1 VNRNILPP
9 FTMRFLLVLV
19 LAALAGLS
27 GWWTVYIRGILEENK
42 ATIRQ
47 KDEVIQQLG
56 VDLEE
61 SEDLRRRLEVS
72 LHLLKVDHRVARIE
86 VLAQSP
92 SAENPEVLETTI
104 LFQDMGEDGEPI
116 GEGQQMVLLGKKVYL
131 ESMVIKFED
140 SYVEGG
146 DFLRGSSV
154 CLFTRMFGDH
164 QAPNKGVTID
174 TNGIHPH
181 PYASAGDG
189 EEDTYYAELWT
200 RFWDYANDPQLAE
213 SKGVRAMHGEAPFI
227 ETRPGKVYLVEL
239 RASGGLSIE
248 PQ

>member
-1 VNRNILPP
+1 
-9 FTMRFLLVLV
+9 MRFLLVLA

-27 GWWTVYIRGILEENK
+27 GWWTVYIRGILEEDK
-42 ATIRQ
+42 ETIRQ
-47 KDEVIQQLG
+47 KDEEIHQLSD
-56 VDLEE
+56 DLKE
-61 SEDLRRRLEVS
+61 SEELRRRLEVS
-72 LHLLKVDHRVARIE
+72 LYLLKVDHRVARIE
-86 VLAQSP
+86 VLAQGPSP
-92 SAENPEVLETTI
+92 ENPEQLVTTI
-104 LFQDMGEDGEPI
+104 LFQDLGEDGEPVD
-116 GEGQQMVLLGKKVYL
+116 EGQEMVLLGKKVYL

-154 CLFTRMFGDH
+154 CLFTRMFGEN
-164 QAPNKGVTID
+164 QAPSEGEAID
-174 TNGIHPH
+174 TKGIHPH

-189 EEDTYYAELWT
+189 EEDMYYAELWT
-200 RFWDYANDPQLAE
+200 RFWDYANDPQMAE

-239 RASGGLSIE
+239 RASGGLSID

>member
-1 VNRNILPP
+1 
-9 FTMRFLLVLV
+9 MRFLLVLV
-19 LAALAGLS
+19 LTALAGLS

-42 ATIRQ
+42 ETIRQ
-47 KDEVIQQLG
+47 KDEVINQLG
-56 VDLEE
+56 DDLEE
-61 SEDLRRRLEVS
+61 SEELRRRLEVS

-86 VLAQSP
+86 VLAQGP
-92 SAENPEVLETTI
+92 NPENPNQLETTI
-104 LFQDMGEDGEPI
+104 LFQDLGEDGEPVD
-116 GEGQQMVLLGKKVYL
+116 GGQQIVVLGKKIYL

-140 SYVEGG
+140 GYVEGG

-154 CLFTRMFGDH
+154 CLFTRMFGDE
-164 QAPNKGVTID
+164 QAPNDGEPIDTKGV
-174 TNGIHPH
+174 HPH

-189 EEDTYYAELWT
+189 EADTYYAELWG
-200 RFWDYANDPQLAE
+200 RFWDYANDPKLAE

-239 RASGGLSIE
+239 RASGGLSID

>member
-1 VNRNILPP
+1 
-9 FTMRFLLVLV
+9 MRFLLVLV

-42 ATIRQ
+42 ETIRQ
-47 KDEVIQQLG
+47 KDEVIHQLG
-56 VDLEE
+56 DDLEE
-61 SEDLRRRLEVS
+61 SEELRRKLEVS

-86 VLAQSP
+86 VLDQKP
-92 SAENPEVLETTI
+92 SVENPQILETTI
-104 LFQDMGEDGEPI
+104 LFQDMGEDGEPV
-116 GEGQQMVLLGKKVYL
+116 GEGQTMVLLGKKVYL
-131 ESMVIKFED
+131 ESLVIKFED
-140 SYVEGG
+140 GYVEGG

-154 CLFTRMFGDH
+154 CLFTRMFGEN
-164 QAPNKGVTID
+164 QAPSDGEPID
-174 TNGIHPH
+174 AKGIHPH

-213 SKGVRAMHGEAPFI
+213 TKGVKAIHGEAPFI
-227 ETRPGKVYLVEL
+227 ETRPGMVYLVEL
-239 RASGGLSIE
+239 RASGGLSYD

>member
-1 VNRNILPP
+1 
-9 FTMRFLLVLV
+9 MRFLLVLV
-19 LAALAGLS
+19 LTALAGLS

-42 ATIRQ
+42 ETIRQ
-47 KDEVIQQLG
+47 KDEVIGQLG
-56 VDLEE
+56 EDLEE
-61 SEDLRRRLEVS
+61 SEELRRRLEVS

-86 VLAQSP
+86 VLAQGP
-92 SAENPEVLETTI
+92 SAENPGVLETTI
-104 LFQDMGEDGEPI
+104 LFQDLGEDGEPVD
-116 GEGQQMVLLGKKVYL
+116 EGQEIVVLGKKVYL

-154 CLFTRMFGDH
+154 CLFTRMFGDE
-164 QAPNKGVTID
+164 QAPRDGEPIDTKGV
-174 TNGIHPH
+174 HPH

-239 RASGGLSIE
+239 RASGGLSID